1 MNLLKA
7 KETCGDNSP
16 RVFKPKNKKAISGGN
31 VFYASIVA
39 LPLLKIFVFYD
50 VVNFKSYLMAFQT

>member
-16 RVFKPKNKKAISGGN
+16 QVFKPKNKKAISGGN

-39 LPLLKIFVFYD
+39 LP
-50 VVNFKSYLMAFQT
+50 

>member
-7 KETCGDNSP
+7 KETCGDNSAQ
-16 RVFKPKNKKAISGGN
+16 VFKPKNKKAISGGN

-39 LPLLKIFVFYD
+39 LPLLQFIVFYV
-50 VVNFKSYLMAFQT
+50 VVNFNSSLMAFQS